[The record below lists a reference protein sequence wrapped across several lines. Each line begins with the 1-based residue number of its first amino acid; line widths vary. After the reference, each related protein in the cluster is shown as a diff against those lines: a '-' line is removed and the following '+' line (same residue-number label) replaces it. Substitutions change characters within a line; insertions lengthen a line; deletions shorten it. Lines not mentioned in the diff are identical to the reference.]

1 MSVCVFRPLP
11 ISGFSPPEARGWV
24 RVRQRRETWWGLSAA
39 DGSALTW
46 TLTLFLTLTHTLE
59 LWYTHTHAHTHPQPV
74 VDNAALS
81 VSESMWHAKMWQYCV
96 GGAKGARR
104 AKTSASLLW
113 SVCLC
118 VCVFV
123 WVVLIQLCAFVHT
136 NVCSECCACDFIQ
149 WK

>member
-59 LWYTHTHAHTHPQPV
+59 LWYTHARTHIPSQLLIMQPC
-74 VDNAALS
+74 LS
-81 VSESMWHAKMWQYCV
+81 PSPCDTPKCDSIVLVERKARDGQRRVPACFGACV
-96 GGAKGARR
+96 
-104 AKTSASLLW
+104 
-113 SVCLC
+113 C